1 MNLNDLNFV
10 LGPQV
15 EITVPKKTGE
25 FTTHKDHHKC
35 DHLNHVHLSHHPW
48 SYSVS
53 SYDLPNKLPPPC
65 CSLHHT
71 SSAPLTCKELLE
83 AHQRETQK
91 HKLEKT
97 NHLVDSL
104 VGEVKSLQ
112 VDLRRKSIELKM
124 KEIEMAREEAELKKK
139 KKASEE
145 NLAGGSGCCHRRRL
159 SVSFKDD
166 CPTSPRVSLSSCS
179 SSCHL
184 HKSESSESLT
194 STTDSSGT

>member
-1 MNLNDLNFV
+1 M
-10 LGPQV
+10 
-15 EITVPKKTGE
+15 
-25 FTTHKDHHKC
+25 HKDHKC
-35 DHLNHVHLSHHPW
+35 EHVNHVHLSHHPW

-53 SYDLPNKLPPPC
+53 SYDLPNKLPC
-65 CSLHHT
+65 CSHHHHT
-71 SSAPLTCKELLE
+71 TSAPLTCKELLE
-83 AHQRETQK
+83 REAQK

-112 VDLRRKSIELKM
+112 SDLRRKSVELKM

-145 NLAGGSGCCHRRRL
+145 NLAGGCCHHRRRL

-166 CPTSPRVSLSSCS
+166 CPTSPRVSLSTCS

-184 HKSESSESLT
+184 HKSGSSESLT